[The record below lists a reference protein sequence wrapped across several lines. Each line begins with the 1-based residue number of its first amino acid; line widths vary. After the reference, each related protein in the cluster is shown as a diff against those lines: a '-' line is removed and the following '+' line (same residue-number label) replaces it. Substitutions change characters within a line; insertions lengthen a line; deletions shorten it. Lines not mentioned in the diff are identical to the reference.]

1 MFQLENSAE
10 IKNYLVR
17 LGKNYD
23 DDLSHYPRQSSG
35 VRPIAIGE
43 VLRRLIAKYV
53 LSVAKGEAL
62 KFAELIN

>member
-10 IKNYLVR
+10 IKNYL
-17 LGKNYD
+17 
-23 DDLSHYPRQSSG
+23 DLSHYPRQSSG